1 MLDNVIE
8 VETHMATAALA
19 RDSQGPTLIVIA
31 IDAFL
36 RAPVHDLGDRCLV
49 RAFADDIAIIL
60 GRIWIDGPVAAF
72 LFAEIARISNLKS
85 KPRKCAI
92 IPMWPIFW
100 YALHGFSKQRFLSG
114 GEFLCDASGR
124 GRVQCVRDL
133 SPGLRAAA
141 LLCNFIAISVLG
153 IVLQLVEPT
162 ADLLKTERAMLRK
175 LVVGQGNWLPP
186 KYEFNL
192 DRLGAAEVSSGNQ
205 RPAEASRGRQGPAE
219 TSRGQQE
226 LSRSRHRAAETSREQ
241 QQSGRHQ
248 QRAAETS
255 PGRMTAAETSREQQ
269 RAAETAAESRSAGEG
284 GDKPTEAAAET
295 DAELEKKR
303 KRTEDGKD
311 NEQTKKQKSQENEE
325 GDAATAPGEGQEAKG
340 AKPPKQKKFHALKDP
355 PAIFPHVQT
364 LYNAFWDPSKP
375 TEVLREALQ
384 KVVETRQTILTETE
398 EIAKRE
404 DIHAGAR
411 RRSLC
416 RVIYDRLNCAQGQ
429 APVSQLAADPTVQV
443 LRKGVAKNMKQFVD
457 HHPDWFLFGEGKS
470 NNGKSQPTLY
480 ISPGRQHMKG
490 PPLDE
495 ATRQYRT
502 EMLLFKM
509 GELLEAQGGSLPVSK
524 LGQDERPFELRQ
536 LLNPWHPA
544 LGRLALASVVDD
556 GGRGP
561 APLGGG
567 SRSLANRWGK
577 AAPTAPSGFKG

>member
-1 MLDNVIE
+1 M
-8 VETHMATAALA
+8 
-19 RDSQGPTLIVIA
+19 
-31 IDAFL
+31 
-36 RAPVHDLGDRCLV
+36 
-49 RAFADDIAIIL
+49 
-60 GRIWIDGPVAAF
+60 
-72 LFAEIARISNLKS
+72 
-85 KPRKCAI
+85 
-92 IPMWPIFW
+92 
-100 YALHGFSKQRFLSG
+100 
-114 GEFLCDASGR
+114 
-124 GRVQCVRDL
+124 
-133 SPGLRAAA
+133 
-141 LLCNFIAISVLG
+141 
-153 IVLQLVEPT
+153 
-162 ADLLKTERAMLRK
+162 
-175 LVVGQGNWLPP
+175 
-186 KYEFNL
+186 
-192 DRLGAAEVSSGNQ
+192 
-205 RPAEASRGRQGPAE
+205 
-219 TSRGQQE
+219 
-226 LSRSRHRAAETSREQ
+226 
-241 QQSGRHQ
+241 
-248 QRAAETS
+248 
-255 PGRMTAAETSREQQ
+255 
-269 RAAETAAESRSAGEG
+269 SAGEG

-375 TEVLREALQ
+375 TEALREALQ

-524 LGQDERPFELRQ
+524 LGQDIVVRELKKGIQITIVQ
-536 LLNPWHPA
+536 LLKKHTDHFN
-544 LGRLALASVVDD
+544 LEETEITTENGQKRVLVASVVERPLEPDPMPEPDPSAPVDEEAAEGEAAQAQEEYPGQCPPWAAEWLGMMQDWWSSWESAEVQEGDAGDPAADAGPVMPDD
-556 GGRGP
+556 AALDAAGAAAAAALAGMGDLLEVAPPMQPVKPAPAPMQRGP
-561 APLGGG
+561 
-567 SRSLANRWGK
+567 GK
-577 AAPTAPSGFKG
+577 TLAAPMQVGPQIKRG